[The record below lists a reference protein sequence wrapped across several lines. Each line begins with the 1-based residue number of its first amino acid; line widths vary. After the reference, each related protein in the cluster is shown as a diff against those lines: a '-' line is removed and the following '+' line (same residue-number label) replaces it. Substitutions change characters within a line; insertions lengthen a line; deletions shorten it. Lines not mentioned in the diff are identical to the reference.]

1 MTEEDVLKFA
11 LFGPSQHLC
20 PFPMAPR
27 ISWDVFSQAWSASHT
42 FMLRGVLCKAA
53 WAQEAEPGAARGLV
67 SVGRTDSFGC
77 GSAGEERAANSTV

>member
-53 WAQEAEPGAARGLV
+53 LQNKSRRKATGSRGHSEAR
-67 SVGRTDSFGC
+67 RQKW
-77 GSAGEERAANSTV
+77 